1 MYSDRTGPSFT
12 VWDCGKE
19 FQLPAWVSG
28 EEFQLSSKVCV
39 CGEMQFRELFMEMS
53 FNSPHGI
60 AQTACKVH
68 GKNVQ
73 LPAWFLP
80 KNCAQFNAHPSLFCI

>member
-1 MYSDRTGPSFT
+1 MYSDPMGPSFA
-12 VWDCGKE
+12 VWVC
-19 FQLPAWVSG
+19 AWVSG

-68 GKNVQ
+68 GENEQ
-73 LPAWFLP
+73 LPAWFLL
-80 KNCAQFNAHPSLFCI
+80 KNCNSLHSL